1 MIKIYKKLVRDN
13 IPDICIS
20 NNQIP
25 DYRVLDYGIKQIC
38 RINSY

>member
-25 DYRVLDYGIKQIC
+25 DYRVLDDIKQIC
-38 RINSY
+38 EINSY